1 MRKRNWISVLLAACV
16 LYGMGVVLGN
26 AGQYTL
32 SGISILAE
40 AVILAVWF
48 WKKNQR
54 FLDMEALFSLFWLG
68 GVGLSAL
75 KLSYLATEWTASSWI
90 SFAGVHAMFILGY
103 EGMDAWM
110 RRRRGKQGS
119 VLLEDPLESV
129 AAGTQRSSEAAAVV
143 AKSRSEAGILAPKK
157 SDSCRIILILAM
169 VTTAV
174 SLAAFGLEA
183 VVLGFVPLF
192 SSEPHA
198 YSYFHLSGVHYF
210 TVTCVLVPALVVVY
224 FMRKRKDSPEGTF
237 RSFVFSCRE
246 NRLALLTAVVSLL
259 IPVLIVSRFQL
270 IFAVG
275 LAVITW
281 MSMIKKPNVRVLI
294 ALLLIMIPAYVGL
307 TVARNHDV
315 EYLNGIFEMKNTATP
330 IFITQPY
337 MYVANNFDNFNCLT
351 IELPEHTGGLRMAFP
366 VLVFTGQ
373 KFRHMEW
380 VDFPLYVTKEELTT
394 LTLIYDAY
402 YDFGVPG
409 VLGFGLILGLLSCL
423 IFHLTHT
430 LKNPVAPL
438 LYGQALLYLIFSFF
452 STWYSNPTTWFYYGV
467 TVLYMLVLLLKKA
480 E

>member
-75 KLSYLATEWTASSWI
+75 KLSYLATEWSAASWI

-110 RRRRGKQGS
+110 RRGRGKQGRG
-119 VLLEDPLESV
+119 LLADPLEAGPQ
-129 AAGTQRSSEAAAVV
+129 AA
-143 AKSRSEAGILAPKK
+143 KK
-157 SDSCRIILILAM
+157 LDTCRIILILAM
-169 VTTAV
+169 ITTAV
-174 SLAAFGLEA
+174 SLAAFSLEA

-237 RSFVFSCRE
+237 RSFVFSC
-246 NRLALLTAVVSLL
+246 
-259 IPVLIVSRFQL
+259 
-270 IFAVG
+270 
-275 LAVITW
+275 
-281 MSMIKKPNVRVLI
+281 
-294 ALLLIMIPAYVGL
+294 
-307 TVARNHDV
+307 
-315 EYLNGIFEMKNTATP
+315 
-330 IFITQPY
+330 
-337 MYVANNFDNFNCLT
+337 
-351 IELPEHTGGLRMAFP
+351 
-366 VLVFTGQ
+366 
-373 KFRHMEW
+373 
-380 VDFPLYVTKEELTT
+380 
-394 LTLIYDAY
+394 
-402 YDFGVPG
+402 
-409 VLGFGLILGLLSCL
+409 
-423 IFHLTHT
+423 
-430 LKNPVAPL
+430 
-438 LYGQALLYLIFSFF
+438 
-452 STWYSNPTTWFYYGV
+452 
-467 TVLYMLVLLLKKA
+467 
-480 E
+480 

>member
-110 RRRRGKQGS
+110 RRGRGKQGRG
-119 VLLEDPLESV
+119 LLTDPLEAGPQ
-129 AAGTQRSSEAAAVV
+129 AA
-143 AKSRSEAGILAPKK
+143 KK
-157 SDSCRIILILAM
+157 LDTCRIILILAM
-169 VTTAV
+169 ITTAV
-174 SLAAFGLEA
+174 SLAAFSLEA